1 MVDLG
6 PGEECAALLGWGL
19 NCGKIFTRILG
30 IPAVPPP
37 LLGGHSDSTTPAK
50 GGAIGFGS
58 SGSIE
63 LFSIF
68 SVLFLGLVPLLRSTS
83 KIIKLLIAIDYRYLH
98 DIQRSVSLRS
108 TTDGSGSGGAAAKH
122 AGSRGRT
129 GSHWIPLGRWT
140 ING

>member
-6 PGEECAALLGWGL
+6 PGVEGAARVGWGL
-19 NCGKIFTRILG
+19 NCGKIFTGILG

-83 KIIKLLIAIDYRYLH
+83 KIIFVNSYRL
-98 DIQRSVSLRS
+98 
-108 TTDGSGSGGAAAKH
+108 
-122 AGSRGRT
+122 
-129 GSHWIPLGRWT
+129 
-140 ING
+140 